1 VSRRGSALIE
11 VLVAL
16 VILAAAGVST
26 LAYLSA
32 FVDARARIQAREAD
46 LLRADRVL
54 TATAL
59 LAREDLDLRLGIRRV
74 GGYLVRVDRPEPLLY
89 RIAVSA
95 EEMAVEEL
103 LVTVVF
109 RADPAPGGAR

>member
-16 VILAAAGVST
+16 VILSSAGVST
-26 LAYLSA
+26 LGYLSA
-32 FVDARARIQAREAD
+32 FVDAQVRIQGREAE

-59 LAREDLDLRLGIRRV
+59 LTRKDLDLRLGIRRV
-74 GGYLVRVDRPEPLLY
+74 GGYLVRVNRPEPLLY

-95 EEMAVEEL
+95 EGMPLEEL

-109 RADPAPGGAR
+109 RADPAPGGER